1 MFIRRKR
8 FHSALSKDGK
18 SAEAFMPVRLIESL
32 ATTAPLSDL
41 FSDQSILQ
49 SMLDF
54 EVALARA
61 EARFRLIPRSAADAI
76 AAAAKAD
83 AFDPAALSGA
93 TLRAGTPVIAFVKA
107 LTEHVRGIDSMA
119 AGFVH
124 WGATSQDVA
133 DTALVLLLKRAQ
145 LIFDADLTR
154 LEQGLKRLAKKH
166 GATVMLGRTLMQPAP
181 PTTFGL
187 KAAGWLNV
195 ISRSHRRLNNAFAT
209 TLIVQFGGASGTLA
223 SLGGRGLAVGRALAD
238 ELGLGLP
245 DAPWHTHRDRLA
257 ELICA
262 CGILTGSL
270 GKMARDISLL
280 MQGEVGEAAEPSEP
294 GRGGSSTMP
303 HKRNPT
309 GCSLTLAAAVRAP
322 GLVAGF
328 LSAMVQEHERALGGW
343 QSEWPTVSGIIQA
356 SGLAIS
362 SMAKVA
368 EGLTVDPARMRANIE
383 ATKGVIFAERA
394 MMLLGDKLG
403 RDVAHKLLE
412 EATLKSIA
420 EGRSLASVLA
430 DMSEVTEHLDA
441 ATIRGLDVPEQYLGM
456 ADEFRIRLLAST
468 PRPKTVR
475 LTANQ
480 SKKRPRKTKLTN
492 ARKK

>member
-1 MFIRRKR
+1 
-8 FHSALSKDGK
+8 
-18 SAEAFMPVRLIESL
+18 
-32 ATTAPLSDL
+32 
-41 FSDQSILQ
+41 
-49 SMLDF
+49 
-54 EVALARA
+54 
-61 EARFRLIPRSAADAI
+61 
-76 AAAAKAD
+76 
-83 AFDPAALSGA
+83 
-93 TLRAGTPVIAFVKA
+93 
-107 LTEHVRGIDSMA
+107 
-119 AGFVH
+119 
-124 WGATSQDVA
+124 
-133 DTALVLLLKRAQ
+133 
-145 LIFDADLTR
+145 
-154 LEQGLKRLAKKH
+154 
-166 GATVMLGRTLMQPAP
+166 MLGRTLMQPAP

-187 KAAGWLNV
+187 KAAGWLNA
-195 ISRSHRRLNNAFAT
+195 IRRSHQRLNNAFAA

-223 SLGGRGLAVGRALAD
+223 SLGEQGLAVGRALAD

-309 GCSLTLAAAVRAP
+309 GCSLALAAAVRVP

-343 QSEWPTVSGIIQA
+343 QSEWPTVSGIIQTC
-356 SGLAIS
+356 GLAAA
-362 SMAKVA
+362 SMAEVA
-368 EGLTVDPARMRANIE
+368 EGLTVDPARMRTNLE

-394 MMLLGDKLG
+394 MMLLGNKLG

-412 EATLKSIA
+412 GATRKSIA
-420 EGRSLASVLA
+420 EGRSLAGVLA
-430 DMSEVTEHLDA
+430 DMPEVTQHLDS
-441 ATIRGLDVPEQYLGM
+441 ATVRELDVPEQYLGM
-456 ADEFRIRLLAST
+456 ADEFRTRLLAST

-475 LTANQ
+475 LRGNQ
-480 SKKRPRKTKLTN
+480 SKKRPRKTKPTH
-492 ARKK
+492 AKKK